1 MKRVFYLIMAIG
13 FIGLSAVG
21 QIDNSD
27 KTEARLSSSQKSEY
41 IKYPETK
48 MVDTINEY
56 FGVKV
61 SDPYRWLEDDNSK
74 ETAEWVE
81 AENKVT
87 FSYLDQIPFRDRVK
101 ERLEK
106 IWDYPKYGTPFKRGE
121 NYFYFKNDGLQNQSV
136 LYIQK
141 GLDGEP
147 EVFLD
152 PNKLSEDGT
161 VALSGMSV
169 SENGEYFAYSV
180 SRSGSDWKEVFF
192 MDVKS
197 KEKLEDHLE
206 WMKFSG
212 LSWKDDGIYYS
223 SYDAPEEGEELSGKN
238 EFHKVY
244 YHKIG
249 STQKDDILIYENEKF
264 PLRNYYAGT
273 TEDESYLILTET
285 ESTSGNSLYVRK
297 ADAGDKDFTL
307 IAEGF
312 DNDYHV
318 IDNIDNMLLVYTNDN
333 APRYRLVLIDPEK
346 PDLENWKELIP
357 EQKDVLQSVSLI
369 GGKIVAE
376 YMHDAASKAYIYDYN
391 GKMIEELSLPGI
403 GSMSGMSG
411 KKDEDMAFYSF
422 TSFTFPSTIFKYDI
436 LKNRS
441 QVYRKSE
448 IDFDGD
454 KYETKQV
461 FYKSK
466 DGTKVPM
473 FIVHKKGLKLN
484 GENPAYLY
492 GYGGFNISLTPSFS
506 LTRLILLENNF
517 VVAIANLRGGG
528 EYGEEWHK
536 AGTKLQKQ
544 NVFDDFISAAEYL
557 IKDGYTSS
565 EKLAIAG
572 GSNGGLLVGACMLQ
586 RPDLF
591 KVALPAVGVLDMLRY
606 HKFTIGWAWATD
618 YGTSEDDKE
627 MFDYLYNYSPVHNVK
642 KGTCYPA
649 TLITTGDHDDR
660 VVPAHSFKF
669 AAELQAK
676 HTCDNP
682 VLIRIETKAGHGSG
696 KPTSKIIDEY
706 ADVWS
711 FVMYNLGVEPEY

>member
-1 MKRVFYLIMAIG
+1 MAIVFTG
-13 FIGLSAVG
+13 FIAEAQNSKTVKPKLLLS
-21 QIDNSD
+21 
-27 KTEARLSSSQKSEY
+27 KSQ

-48 MVDTINEY
+48 RVDQVDDY
-56 FGVKV
+56 FGIKV
-61 SDPYRWLEDDNSK
+61 ADPYRWLEDDNSE
-74 ETAEWVE
+74 ETAAWVK

-87 FSYLDQIPFRDRVK
+87 FGYLEKIPFRNKIK

-106 IWDYPKYGTPFKRGE
+106 IWDYPKYGVPFKKGE

-141 GLDGEP
+141 GLDGKP

-161 VALSGMSV
+161 VALAGMSV
-169 SENGEYFAYSV
+169 SKNGKYFAYSIA
-180 SRSGSDWKEVFF
+180 RSGSDWNEVFF
-192 MDVKS
+192 MDVES
-197 KEKLEDHLE
+197 KRKLKDHLE
-206 WMKFSG
+206 WVKFSG
-212 LSWKDDGIYYS
+212 MSWKDDGIYYS
-223 SYDAPEEGEELSGKN
+223 RYDAPKEGDELSGKN

-249 STQKDDILIYENEKF
+249 SSQDDDILIYENKEF

-297 ADAGDKDFTL
+297 TDSDKKDFTL
-307 IAEGF
+307 IAKGF
-312 DNDYHV
+312 DYDYNV
-318 IDNIDNMLLVYTNDN
+318 IDNIDNRLLVYTNYE
-333 APRYRLVLIDPEK
+333 APRYKLVIIDPEE
-346 PDLENWKELIP
+346 PDMKNWKDVIP
-357 EQKDVLQSVSLI
+357 EQEDVLQSVSLI

-376 YMHDAASKAYIYDYN
+376 YMHDAASRAYIYEYN
-391 GKMIEELSLPGI
+391 GKQVGELSLPGI
-403 GSMSGMSG
+403 GSMGGLSG

-422 TSFTFPSTIFKYDI
+422 TSFTFPSTIYKYDI
-436 LKNRS
+436 SKNKS
-441 QVYRKSE
+441 EVFRKSE
-448 IDFDGD
+448 IDFDGSR
-454 KYETKQV
+454 YETKQV
-461 FYKSK
+461 FYESK

-473 FIVHKKGLKLN
+473 FIIHKKGLKLN
-484 GENPAYLY
+484 GKNPAYLY

-506 LTRLILLENNF
+506 LTRLVLLENNF

-536 AGTKLQKQ
+536 AGTKMHKQ
-544 NVFDDFISAAEYL
+544 NVFDDFIAAAEYL

-572 GSNGGLLVGACMLQ
+572 GSNGGLLVGACMTQ

-606 HKFTIGWAWATD
+606 HKFTIGWAWASD
-618 YGTSEDDKE
+618 YGTSEESPE
-627 MFDYLYNYSPVHNVK
+627 MFKYLYEYSPVHNVK

-649 TLITTGDHDDR
+649 TLITTADHDDR

-676 HTCDNP
+676 QSCDNP
-682 VLIRIETKAGHGSG
+682 VLIRIETKAGHGGG
-696 KPTSKIIDEY
+696 KPTSKIIEEY
-706 ADVWS
+706 TDVWS
-711 FVMYNLGVEPEY
+711 FMMYNLGVEPKY

>member
-1 MKRVFYLIMAIG
+1 
-13 FIGLSAVG
+13 
-21 QIDNSD
+21 
-27 KTEARLSSSQKSEY
+27 
-41 IKYPETK
+41 
-48 MVDTINEY
+48 
-56 FGVKV
+56 
-61 SDPYRWLEDDNSK
+61 
-74 ETAEWVE
+74 
-81 AENKVT
+81 
-87 FSYLDQIPFRDRVK
+87 
-101 ERLEK
+101 
-106 IWDYPKYGTPFKRGE
+106 
-121 NYFYFKNDGLQNQSV
+121 
-136 LYIQK
+136 
-141 GLDGEP
+141 
-147 EVFLD
+147 
-152 PNKLSEDGT
+152 
-161 VALSGMSV
+161 
-169 SENGEYFAYSV
+169 
-180 SRSGSDWKEVFF
+180 
-192 MDVKS
+192 
-197 KEKLEDHLE
+197 
-206 WMKFSG
+206 
-212 LSWKDDGIYYS
+212 
-223 SYDAPEEGEELSGKN
+223 
-238 EFHKVY
+238 
-244 YHKIG
+244 
-249 STQKDDILIYENEKF
+249 
-264 PLRNYYAGT
+264 
-273 TEDESYLILTET
+273 
-285 ESTSGNSLYVRK
+285 
-297 ADAGDKDFTL
+297 
-307 IAEGF
+307 
-312 DNDYHV
+312 
-318 IDNIDNMLLVYTNDN
+318 
-333 APRYRLVLIDPEK
+333 
-346 PDLENWKELIP
+346 
-357 EQKDVLQSVSLI
+357 
-369 GGKIVAE
+369 
-376 YMHDAASKAYIYDYN
+376 MHDAASKAYIYDYN

-411 KKDEDMAFYSF
+411 KKNEDIAFYSF

-436 LKNRS
+436 SKNKS
-441 QVYRKSE
+441 EVYRKSE

-454 KYETKQV
+454 RYETKQV

-536 AGTKLQKQ
+536 AGTKMHKQ
-544 NVFDDFISAAEYL
+544 NVFDDFIAAAEYL

-572 GSNGGLLVGACMLQ
+572 GSNGGLLIGACMLQ

-618 YGTSEDDKE
+618 YGTSEESAE
-627 MFDYLYNYSPVHNVK
+627 MFKYLLGYSPVHNVK

-676 HTCDNP
+676 QSCDNP

-711 FVMYNLGVEPEY
+711 FVMYNLGVEPKY

>member
-1 MKRVFYLIMAIG
+1 MKRLFYLIMAIVFTG
-13 FIGLSAVG
+13 FIAEAQNSKTVKPKLLLS
-21 QIDNSD
+21 
-27 KTEARLSSSQKSEY
+27 KSQ

-48 MVDTINEY
+48 RVDQVDDY
-56 FGVKV
+56 FGIKV
-61 SDPYRWLEDDNSK
+61 ADPYRWLEDDNSE
-74 ETAEWVE
+74 ETAAWVK

-87 FSYLDQIPFRDRVK
+87 FGYLEKIPFRNKIK

-106 IWDYPKYGTPFKRGE
+106 IWDYPKYGVPFKKGE

-141 GLDGEP
+141 GLDGKP

-161 VALSGMSV
+161 VALAGMSV
-169 SENGEYFAYSV
+169 SKNGKYFAYSIA
-180 SRSGSDWKEVFF
+180 RSGSDWNEVFF
-192 MDVKS
+192 MDVES
-197 KEKLEDHLE
+197 KRKLKDHLE
-206 WMKFSG
+206 WVKFSG
-212 LSWKDDGIYYS
+212 MSWKDDGIYYS
-223 SYDAPEEGEELSGKN
+223 RYDAPKEGDELSGKN

-249 STQKDDILIYENEKF
+249 SSQDDDILIYENKEF

-297 ADAGDKDFTL
+297 TDSDKKDFTL
-307 IAEGF
+307 IAKGF
-312 DNDYHV
+312 DYDYNV
-318 IDNIDNMLLVYTNDN
+318 IDNIDNRLLVYTNYE
-333 APRYRLVLIDPEK
+333 APRYKLVIIDPEE
-346 PDLENWKELIP
+346 PDMKNWKDVIP
-357 EQKDVLQSVSLI
+357 EQEDVLQSVSLI

-376 YMHDAASKAYIYDYN
+376 YMHDAASRAYIYEYN
-391 GKMIEELSLPGI
+391 GKQVGELSLPGI
-403 GSMSGMSG
+403 GSMGGLSG

-422 TSFTFPSTIFKYDI
+422 TSFTFPSTIYKYDI
-436 LKNRS
+436 SKNKS
-441 QVYRKSE
+441 EVFRKSE
-448 IDFDGD
+448 IDFDGSR
-454 KYETKQV
+454 YETKQV
-461 FYKSK
+461 FYESK

-473 FIVHKKGLKLN
+473 FIIHKKGLKLN
-484 GENPAYLY
+484 GKNPAYLY

-506 LTRLILLENNF
+506 LTRLVLLENNF

-536 AGTKLQKQ
+536 AGTKMHKQ
-544 NVFDDFISAAEYL
+544 NVFDDFIAAAEYL

-572 GSNGGLLVGACMLQ
+572 GSNGGLLVGACMTQ

-606 HKFTIGWAWATD
+606 HKFTIGWAWASD
-618 YGTSEDDKE
+618 YGTSEESPE
-627 MFDYLYNYSPVHNVK
+627 MFKYLYEYSPVHNVK

-649 TLITTGDHDDR
+649 TLITTADHDDR

-676 HTCDNP
+676 QSCDNP
-682 VLIRIETKAGHGSG
+682 VLIRIETKAGHGGG
-696 KPTSKIIDEY
+696 KPTSKIIEEY
-706 ADVWS
+706 TDVWS
-711 FVMYNLGVEPEY
+711 FMMYNLGVEPKY